1 MAERKKKSVQEIAQD
16 KEQKIMN
23 TVAWRCGYYRAN
35 P

>member
-1 MAERKKKSVQEIAQD
+1 MAERKKTVQEIAQD

-23 TVAWRCGYYRAN
+23 TVAWRAAYYRAN